1 MAAAPRPRPSD
12 PATSLGSYAENAGIA
27 YPDDRPE
34 LPDLLELP
42 LAERCDLHDRG
53 EWDDRKW
60 AEQNETWHSV
70 ADARYRAVT
79 SRRGP
84 GSGTPLIRIG
94 VKDTIDVAGLPTS
107 LGLRHYRHHPVASA
121 TALSRLDGAEE
132 QVIGKVVSTEL
143 NIGVGSGCV
152 NPYFPHIDPAGS
164 STGSGVSVAAGLCD
178 LAMGTDVLGSVRWPA
193 GHCGTVGLRMTHDPG
208 LLHGIFPLS
217 PPMDAVGWVA
227 RTAEDLAFLW
237 RRLGLRALLGQA
249 GRPVPARYRIGVP
262 TDVRDGSCDPEMLE
276 TLDLV
281 SAALSDDGHELTDLR
296 VGDDLWRRRGDAWQ
310 LCARQAWD
318 GHRQWRHWITVPVHR
333 STEQALEVG
342 ARVTDA
348 EYTEILDA
356 MHACRQANATR
367 FGDDMHA
374 WLLPLDPSPPPD
386 LRTGSPAATTI
397 PAPGEADYDRRI
409 GYTPI
414 ASFAGLPAIAVPAR
428 LSRVNRAPLGV
439 QIVGPPGSEE
449 RLIDL
454 ARRVQLRLKPPEL
467 RPA

>member
-1 MAAAPRPRPSD
+1 MTARPLHSD
-12 PATSLGSYAENAGIA
+12 PATSMTGYIENAGIT
-27 YPDDRPE
+27 YPDDRPVR
-34 LPDLLELP
+34 PDLLELP
-42 LAERCDLHDRG
+42 LAQRCDLHDRG

-60 AEQNETWHSV
+60 AEQNETWYSV

-79 SRRGP
+79 TRRKP
-84 GSGTPLIRIG
+84 ESGTPLIRVG
-94 VKDTIDVAGLPTS
+94 VKDTVDVAGLPTT
-107 LGLRHYRHHPVASA
+107 LGLRHYRHHPAASA
-121 TALSRLDGAEE
+121 SALSRLDGVEDL
-132 QVIGKVVSTEL
+132 VIGKVVSTEL

-164 STGSGVSVAAGLCD
+164 STGAGVAVAADLCD

-208 LLHGIFPLS
+208 LLRGIFPLS

-237 RRLGLRALLGQA
+237 RRLGLRALIGDTGQ
-249 GRPVPARYRIGVP
+249 PLPTRYHVGVP
-262 TDVRDGSCDPEMLE
+262 TNVREGSCGPEMLE

-281 SAALSDDGHELTDLR
+281 SAALAEDGHEVNDRR
-296 VGDDLWRRRGDAWQ
+296 VPDNLWQRRGDAWQ

-318 GHRQWRHWITVPVHR
+318 GYRLWRHWITVPLHA

-342 ARVTDA
+342 ARVSDSHYA
-348 EYTEILDA
+348 EILDA
-356 MHACRQANATR
+356 MFSCRQENAAR
-367 FGDDMHA
+367 FDDRTHV

-386 LRTGSPAATTI
+386 LRTSRPVATTI

-428 LSRVNRAPLGV
+428 LSPVNRAPLGV

-454 ARRVQLRLKPPEL
+454 ARRVQLRLGIPAL

>member
-1 MAAAPRPRPSD
+1 MTARPLSSD
-12 PATSLGSYAENAGIA
+12 PATSMTGYIENAGIT
-27 YPDDRPE
+27 YPDDRPVR
-34 LPDLLELP
+34 PDLLELP

-60 AEQNETWHSV
+60 AEQNETWYSV

-79 SRRGP
+79 TRRKP
-84 GSGTPLIRIG
+84 ESGTPLIRVG

-107 LGLRHYRHHPVASA
+107 LGLRHYRHHPAASA
-121 TALSRLDGAEE
+121 TALSRLDGVEDL
-132 QVIGKVVSTEL
+132 VIGKVVSTEL

-164 STGSGVSVAAGLCD
+164 STGAGVAVAADLCD

-193 GHCGTVGLRMTHDPG
+193 GHCGTVGLRMTHDPA
-208 LLHGIFPLS
+208 LLRGIFPLS

-237 RRLGLRALLGQA
+237 QRLGLRTLLGDTGQ
-249 GRPVPARYRIGVP
+249 PLPARYRIGVP
-262 TDVRDGSCDPEMLE
+262 TNVREGSCGPEMLE

-281 SAALSDDGHELTDLR
+281 SAALAEDGHEVNDRR
-296 VGDDLWRRRGDAWQ
+296 VSDDLWQRRGDAWQ

-318 GHRQWRHWITVPVHR
+318 GYRLWRHWITVPLHA

-342 ARVTDA
+342 ARVSDGHYA
-348 EYTEILDA
+348 EILDA
-356 MHACRQANATR
+356 MFSCRRENAAR
-367 FGDDMHA
+367 FDDRTHV

-386 LRTGSPAATTI
+386 LRTSRPVATTI

-428 LSRVNRAPLGV
+428 LSPVNRAPLGV

-454 ARRVQLRLKPPEL
+454 ARRVQLRLGTPAL

>member
-1 MAAAPRPRPSD
+1 MSAASRPLPSD
-12 PATSLGSYAENAGIA
+12 PASSLNGYAENAGIT

-42 LAERCDLHDRG
+42 LAERCELHDRG

-60 AEQNETWHSV
+60 TEQNETWYSV

-79 SRRGP
+79 TRRTP
-84 GSGTPLIRIG
+84 SAGTPLIRVG

-107 LGLRHYRHHPVASA
+107 LGLRHYRHHPAA
-121 TALSRLDGAEE
+121 TARALSRLAGVEDL
-132 QVIGKVVSTEL
+132 VIGKVVSTEL

-152 NPYFPHIDPAGS
+152 NPWFPHIDPAGS
-164 STGSGVSVAAGLCD
+164 STGAGVSVAAHLCD

-237 RRLGLRALLGQA
+237 QRLGMGSLLGSA
-249 GRPVPARYRIGVP
+249 GQPTPARYRIGVP
-262 TDVRDGSCDPEMLE
+262 ANVRDGSCAPEMLE

-281 SAALSDDGHELTDLR
+281 GAALADDGHDLADLR
-296 VGDDLWRRRGDAWQ
+296 VDDELWQRRGDAWQ

-318 GHRQWRHWITVPVHR
+318 GYREWRHWITVPVHE

-342 ARVTDA
+342 ARVSDGQ
-348 EYTEILDA
+348 YTEILDA
-356 MHACRQANATR
+356 MHSCRQRNAAR
-367 FGDDMHA
+367 FGEHTHA

-386 LRTGSPAATTI
+386 LRTGRPVATTI

-414 ASFAGLPAIAVPAR
+414 ASFAGLPAVAVPAR

-449 RLIDL
+449 RLIEL
-454 ARRVQLRLKPPEL
+454 ARRVQRRLKPPGL

>member
-1 MAAAPRPRPSD
+1 MAASARPLPSD
-12 PATSLGSYAENAGIA
+12 PAAAVSGYAEAAGISW
-27 YPDDRPE
+27 PDDRPA
-34 LPDLLELP
+34 LPDLLGLP
-42 LAERCDLHDRG
+42 LADRCRLHELG

-60 AEQNETWHSV
+60 AEQNETWHAV

-79 SRRGP
+79 ARRGP
-84 GSGTPLIRIG
+84 GAGTPLIRVG
-94 VKDTIDVAGLPTS
+94 VKDTVDVAGLPTS
-107 LGLRHYRHHPVASA
+107 LGLRHYRHHPAASA
-121 TALSRLDGAEE
+121 EALSRLAGVER

-164 STGSGVSVAAGLCD
+164 STGAGVAVAANLCD
-178 LAMGTDVLGSVRWPA
+178 LALGTDVLGSVRWPA

-208 LLHGIFPLS
+208 LLRGIFPLS

-237 RRLGLRALLGQA
+237 QRLGLRALLGPA
-249 GRPVPARYRIGVP
+249 GQPLPSRCRIGVP
-262 TDVRDGSCDPEMLE
+262 VHVREGSCSPEMLE
-276 TLDLV
+276 TLDLAA
-281 SAALSDDGHELTDLR
+281 SALADDGNEIADLR
-296 VGDDLWRRRGDAWQ
+296 VDDLWQHRGSAWQ

-318 GHRQWRHWITVPVHR
+318 GYQLWRHWITVPLHA

-342 ARVTDA
+342 ARVSDSQYA
-348 EYTEILDA
+348 EILDA
-356 MHACRQANATR
+356 MFSCRQENAAR
-367 FGDDMHA
+367 FGDRTHA

-386 LRTGSPAATTI
+386 LRTSRPVATTI
-397 PAPGEADYDRRI
+397 PAPGEPGYDRRI

-414 ASFAGLPAIAVPAR
+414 ASFAGLPAIAVPVR
-428 LSRVNRAPLGV
+428 LSPVNRAPLGV
-439 QIVGPPGSEE
+439 QIVGPPGGEE

-454 ARRVQLRLKPPEL
+454 ARQIQLRLAPSDL

>member
-1 MAAAPRPRPSD
+1 MTVRPLHSD
-12 PATSLGSYAENAGIA
+12 PATSMTGYIENAGIT
-27 YPDDRPE
+27 YPDDRPVR
-34 LPDLLELP
+34 PDLLELP
-42 LAERCDLHDRG
+42 LAQRCDLHDRG

-60 AEQNETWHSV
+60 AEQNETWYSV

-79 SRRGP
+79 TRRKP
-84 GSGTPLIRIG
+84 ESGTPLIRVG

-107 LGLRHYRHHPVASA
+107 LGLRHYRHHPAASA
-121 TALSRLDGAEE
+121 TALSRLDGVEDL
-132 QVIGKVVSTEL
+132 VIGKVVSTEL
-143 NIGVGSGCV
+143 NIGVGSGCM

-164 STGSGVSVAAGLCD
+164 STGAGVAVAADLCD

-208 LLHGIFPLS
+208 LLRGIFPLS

-237 RRLGLRALLGQA
+237 QRLGLRTLIGDTGQ
-249 GRPVPARYRIGVP
+249 PLPARYRIGVP
-262 TDVRDGSCDPEMLE
+262 TNVREGSCGPEMLE

-281 SAALSDDGHELTDLR
+281 SAALAEDGHEVNDRR
-296 VGDDLWRRRGDAWQ
+296 VSDDLWQRRGDAWQ

-318 GHRQWRHWITVPVHR
+318 GYRLWRHWITVPLHA

-342 ARVTDA
+342 ARVSDGHYA
-348 EYTEILDA
+348 EILDA
-356 MHACRQANATR
+356 MFSCRQENAAR
-367 FGDDMHA
+367 FDDRTHV

-386 LRTGSPAATTI
+386 LRTSRPVATTI

-428 LSRVNRAPLGV
+428 LSPVNRAPLGV
-439 QIVGPPGSEE
+439 QIVGQPGSEE

-454 ARRVQLRLKPPEL
+454 ARRVQLRLGTPAL